1 MSTEK
6 HSSIKLTL
14 IKSRNVYSRSKFS
27 KDTVSREMFSAVS
40 ILLTFKSTFLK
51 EETNIKI
58 EISTFSGITERNKNT
73 VPIFQHSKKKKNPVG
88 LKFSLL
94 FKLKIEKKI
103 VTKLLL
109 PIGLADL

>member
-73 VPIFQHSKKKKNPVG
+73 VPIFQHSKKKKKSCG
-88 LKFSLL
+88 
-94 FKLKIEKKI
+94 IEI
-103 VTKLLL
+103 FFT
-109 PIGLADL
+109 I